1 MNSRLPHQQQPIVR
15 FRLHDLGL
23 IERELGYRPAWK
35 FLDGLGKFL
44 SWATNEGFAE
54 IDFEGSIDE
63 LRSAGLFHE
72 DTGDS
77 GEGP

>member
-1 MNSRLPHQQQPIVR
+1 MTGA
-15 FRLHDLGL
+15 FREGDIRHNIADLGL
-23 IERELGYRPAWK
+23 IEQELAYRPEWK

-44 SWATNEGFAE
+44 TWADNEGFAE